1 MIESKSKPRLLVI
14 EDDIQVLQGLVSGLL
29 RAGFDVTVA
38 TDGDAATQLALR
50 PFDALVLDLM
60 LPGRTGFDV
69 LAALSGRVST
79 PVIVLSARTEL
90 QSRVRSF
97 ELGAVDFVPKPF
109 WIEELVVRLRT
120 RLALRQEGR
129 PSTLHV
135 GSVMLN
141 LDDRTATRNG
151 DDLGLTRS
159 EFNIL
164 AWLVDHPGR
173 AVSRRSL
180 AENTLT
186 EDGDVV
192 DRTVD
197 THVSRIR
204 RKLGDDGEYIATV
217 WGIGYRYNAPRR
229 GDYE

>member
-1 MIESKSKPRLLVI
+1 MSDPKAKPRLLVV
-14 EDDIQVLQGLVSGLL
+14 EDDMQVLQGLVSGLA

-38 TDGDAATQLALR
+38 MDGDAATRLALQ

-69 LAALSGRVST
+69 LAAVSGRVST

-90 QSRVRSF
+90 TSRMKSF

-120 RLALRQEGR
+120 RLALREKAPPR
-129 PSTLHV
+129 TLAV
-135 GSVMLN
+135 GSVF
-141 LDDRTATRNG
+141 LDLDRRTATRDG
-151 DDLGLTRS
+151 DDMGLTRF

-164 AWLVDHPGR
+164 AWLVERPGR
-173 AVSRRSL
+173 AVSRRAL
-180 AENTLT
+180 AESTLT
-186 EDGDVV
+186 EDAGVTE
-192 DRTVD
+192 RTVD

-204 RKLGDDGEYIATV
+204 KKLGHDGKRVTTV
-217 WGIGYRYNAPRR
+217 WGIGYRYTPV
-229 GDYE
+229 EEP